1 MASAHETTV
10 REVYEAAN
18 RRDMDGILAGTHAD
32 VEVTPVLGANV
43 GANVYRGHRGI
54 REWTEDLW
62 AEWEIFE
69 VTVGAVIERGDRLL
83 YPVGMHGRGR
93 VSGAELDAEIF
104 HLAAMRD
111 GLVVR
116 IEGFTERE
124 PAMRA
129 LEAT

>member
-18 RRDMDGILAGTHAD
+18 RRDMDGILAGTHEA

-43 GANVYRGHRGI
+43 GANVYRGHEGI

-62 AEWEIFE
+62 GEWEIFE
-69 VTVGAVIERGDRLL
+69 VTVGVVIERGDWLL
-83 YPVGMHGRGR
+83 YPVEMHGRGR
-93 VSGAELDAEIF
+93 ASGAELDAEIF

-116 IEGFTERE
+116 IEGFTERDA
-124 PAMRA
+124 AMRA

>member
-93 VSGAELDAEIF
+93 VSGVELDAEIF

-124 PAMRA
+124 PAMRG